1 MANADQTSTFVFIF
15 IAVVAIALFWGIF
28 LRVLQLGVRSRWRG
42 LDRHLFKEGDMP
54 AKPVDPEQPVSP
66 PPHQQH
72 PHPHAPHARPP
83 HVEKKEQPVHRS
95 G

>member
-72 PHPHAPHARPP
+72 PHPHAPQRKPP

>member
-1 MANADQTSTFVFIF
+1 MANPDQTTTFVTIF
-15 IAVVAIALFWGIF
+15 VVVLAIALFWGIF

-54 AKPVDPEQPVSP
+54 ARPVDPEQPASP
-66 PPHQQH
+66 PPHQPH
-72 PHPHAPHARPP
+72 LHPHAPHARPP
-83 HVEKKEQPVHRS
+83 HIEKKELPVHRS